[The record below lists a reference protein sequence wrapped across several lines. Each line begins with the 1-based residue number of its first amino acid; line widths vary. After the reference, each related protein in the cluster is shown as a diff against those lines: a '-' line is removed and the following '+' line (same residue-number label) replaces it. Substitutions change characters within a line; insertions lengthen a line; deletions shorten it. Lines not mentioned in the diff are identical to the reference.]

1 MLVSTLYTP
10 RLIEGGEVDVV
21 VAGGVDACINPL
33 SFMGFSRARALSTK
47 VGV

>member
-21 VAGGVDACINPL
+21 VVGGVDACINPIY
-33 SFMGFSRARALSTK
+33 S
-47 VGV
+47 